1 MHSASL
7 PRASPRQFM
16 PENLLCLFPNV
27 APQPRAGAEC
37 PKPRPAPDLSTK
49 PVPLSAQRCPVLLA
63 ATVQLGARR
72 AEQLHRAAAVCP
84 SLSPLSLRS
93 ALPLSPFSLPPCSPS
108 RIATNVC
115 MPVPWPPAPA
125 AAPRPPLSRTTI
137 TRLLP
142 SLAASACPSSA
153 VASASASTLCECWA
167 LPEL

>member
-7 PRASPRQFM
+7 PRASLRQFM

-27 APQPRAGAEC
+27 APQPRAGAVGPKPCAGAEC

-115 MPVPWPPAPA
+115 MPVP
-125 AAPRPPLSRTTI
+125 
-137 TRLLP
+137 
-142 SLAASACPSSA
+142 
-153 VASASASTLCECWA
+153 
-167 LPEL
+167 